1 MADHAPDMLPVA
13 ELLVE
18 YFQAAG
24 IKTTLKNIEPS
35 FWGELFGAN
44 ELQAT
49 LLWSVTPMWRDDT
62 WDDYTVITRVST
74 EWRRWSQSNGESG
87 VEPPASIQRL
97 IEIHQERIA
106 AIPGSAEDMALADE
120 IFQIH
125 YDNIWILNIA
135 EKVGYVLVTDA
146 AMRNVPIAGQ
156 AIAGNNSGEQMFYAS
171 E

>member
-1 MADHAPDMLPVA
+1 
-13 ELLVE
+13 
-18 YFQAAG
+18 
-24 IKTTLKNIEPS
+24 
-35 FWGELFGAN
+35 
-44 ELQAT
+44 
-49 LLWSVTPMWRDDT
+49 
-62 WDDYTVITRVST
+62 
-74 EWRRWSQSNGESG
+74 
-87 VEPPASIQRL
+87 
-97 IEIHQERIA
+97 
-106 AIPGSAEDMALADE
+106 MALADE